1 MDFFFSINH
10 AVSEYV
16 NPATG
21 KIAAGG
27 NFAAFNNNWLPQE
40 ADISAMADAVTT
52 QQAGLCAWHLVEGRR
67 REGSTGRTPV
77 AKALCWAITDELS

>member
-1 MDFFFSINH
+1 MDFFFSINY

-40 ADISAMADAVTT
+40 GDIAALADAVTT
-52 QQAGLCAWHLVEGRR
+52 RQAESKLV
-67 REGSTGRTPV
+67 SS
-77 AKALCWAITDELS
+77 LSISITKQMEKIKMGTRYRNKNSM